1 MLSLRAIYYFSFA
14 MIWIILL
21 YMLRNYYLVKISR
34 PGWFTIKGKV
44 TPFQLL
50 KAIKNLPTIGLIFLM
65 TPRANKSGRNFSVTS
80 GYTIIE
86 LISVILI
93 IGILTSI
100 VVVDQV
106 SYYNKLSF
114 TTEVEKFIG
123 DMEYARDYSISR
135 SKQCVITTRDG
146 NPPNYD
152 FSLKTADGLEDIVL
166 PSESNHSI
174 NLPNG
179 ASLDPAVNEIMLDTR
194 GTPAID
200 ETIIYTSTKFSQ
212 TANITLN
219 SVTGFITQ

>member
-1 MLSLRAIYYFSFA
+1 MKSPAYKCG
-14 MIWIILL
+14 
-21 YMLRNYYLVKISR
+21 KIFR
-34 PGWFTIKGKV
+34 
-44 TPFQLL
+44 
-50 KAIKNLPTIGLIFLM
+50 
-65 TPRANKSGRNFSVTS
+65 VTS

-86 LISVILI
+86 LISVIAI
-93 IGILTSI
+93 IGLLASI
-100 VVVDQV
+100 VVVDQM

-194 GTPAID
+194 GTPASN
-200 ETIIYTSTKFSQ
+200 ETITYTSTKFSQ

>member
-1 MLSLRAIYYFSFA
+1 MKSPAYKCG
-14 MIWIILL
+14 
-21 YMLRNYYLVKISR
+21 KIFR
-34 PGWFTIKGKV
+34 
-44 TPFQLL
+44 
-50 KAIKNLPTIGLIFLM
+50 
-65 TPRANKSGRNFSVTS
+65 VTS

-86 LISVILI
+86 LISVIAI
-93 IGILTSI
+93 IGLLASI
-100 VVVDQV
+100 VVVDQM

-194 GTPAID
+194 GTPASN
-200 ETIIYTSTKFSQ
+200 ETITYTSTKFSQ
-212 TANITLN
+212 TAVITLN

>member
-21 YMLRNYYLVKISR
+21 YMLRKHYLVKING
-34 PGWFTIKGKV
+34 PGWFITKGKI
-44 TPFQLL
+44 TIFQLL
-50 KAIKNLPTIGLIFLM
+50 KGIKKLPTIGLLFLM
-65 TPRANKSGRNFSVTS
+65 TPRAYESGRNFRVTS

-86 LISVILI
+86 LISVIAI
-93 IGILTSI
+93 IGILVSI
-100 VVVDQV
+100 VMFDQV

-114 TTEVEKFIG
+114 TAEVEKFIG
-123 DMEYARDYSISR
+123 DMEYARDYAISR
-135 SKQCVITTRDG
+135 NKQCIITTSDG

-152 FSLKTADGLEDIVL
+152 FSLRTADGLEAIVF

-174 NLPNG
+174 NLPDG
-179 ASLDPAVNEIMLDTR
+179 ASLDPAVNEIVLDTR

-200 ETIIYTSTKFSQ
+200 ETITYTSTKFSQ
-212 TANITLN
+212 TAVITLN

>member
-1 MLSLRAIYYFSFA
+1 MKSPAYKCG
-14 MIWIILL
+14 
-21 YMLRNYYLVKISR
+21 KIFR
-34 PGWFTIKGKV
+34 
-44 TPFQLL
+44 
-50 KAIKNLPTIGLIFLM
+50 
-65 TPRANKSGRNFSVTS
+65 VTS

-86 LISVILI
+86 LISVIAI
-93 IGILTSI
+93 IGLLASI
-100 VVVDQV
+100 VVVDQM

-174 NLPNG
+174 NLPDG
-179 ASLDPAVNEIMLDTR
+179 ASLDPAVNEIVLDTR

-200 ETIIYTSTKFSQ
+200 ETITYTSTKFSQ
-212 TANITLN
+212 TAVITLN

>member
-1 MLSLRAIYYFSFA
+1 MKSPAYKCG
-14 MIWIILL
+14 
-21 YMLRNYYLVKISR
+21 KIFR
-34 PGWFTIKGKV
+34 
-44 TPFQLL
+44 
-50 KAIKNLPTIGLIFLM
+50 
-65 TPRANKSGRNFSVTS
+65 VTS

-86 LISVILI
+86 LISVIAI
-93 IGILTSI
+93 IGLLASI
-100 VVVDQV
+100 VVVDQM

-146 NPPNYD
+146 NPPNYN
-152 FSLKTADGLEDIVL
+152 FSLRTADGLEDIVL

-174 NLPNG
+174 NLPDG
-179 ASLDPAVNEIMLDTR
+179 ASLDPAVNEIVLDTR

-200 ETIIYTSTKFSQ
+200 ETITYTSTKFSQ
-212 TANITLN
+212 TAVITLN